1 MHLEYDLRFTTYVH
15 APLRMQCLL
24 EQKAEV
30 NMATA
35 DDNFAPAHEAARA
48 GQLDCLKLLSAAGA
62 SMEAATVNGNTP
74 MHYAAVYGHVAV
86 LQFLYLQDESPKKTR
101 LMTKNQMAWTP
112 FHSAARHGQVLDLQ
126 PTSHG

>member
-1 MHLEYDLRFTTYVH
+1 MTKSNSAVIHLEYDLRFTTYVH

-48 GQLDCLKLLSAAGA
+48 GQLDCLKLLRSLFKRNSTISYSDLHALANA
-62 SMEAATVNGNTP
+62 LFD
-74 MHYAAVYGHVAV
+74 YDDYGHDYAI
-86 LQFLYLQDESPKKTR
+86 
-101 LMTKNQMAWTP
+101 
-112 FHSAARHGQVLDLQ
+112 FHNC
-126 PTSHG
+126 